1 MSDVFREVD
10 EAVREDQLKQIWRR
24 HGKLIIAV
32 VVLVVVVI
40 GGWQGWKAW
49 QASSREEASNTY
61 SEALMAARTN
71 RLDQAM
77 AGLAEISDPGAGDI
91 GTLASLA
98 EARLHLG
105 EGRLPEA
112 VAIWD
117 QVAASDGAGETY
129 GNAALLL
136 SVMHQVDSGD
146 PAALEARLQPLL
158 ADEEAYRPLAVE
170 LTAVLAIKQSD
181 PERARGLLESLAAD
195 PLASPAQQARA
206 RELATALSQ

>member
-32 VVLVVVVI
+32 IVLVVVVI
-40 GGWQGWKAW
+40 GGWQGWQAW
-49 QASSREEASNTY
+49 QASDRESASNAY
-61 SEALMAARTN
+61 AGALMAARTN
-71 RLDQAM
+71 RVDQAF
-77 AGLAEISDPGAGDI
+77 ATLGELSDPDAGDI
-91 GTLASLA
+91 GTLAALA

-117 QVAASDGAGETY
+117 AVAASEGAGQTY
-129 GNAALLL
+129 SKAALLL

-158 ADEEAYRPLAVE
+158 ADNEAYRPLALE

-181 PERARGLLESLAAD
+181 PERARGLLEALATD

-206 RELATALSQ
+206 RELAAALAP